1 MYIKDDDEDGETQEM
16 KEIKVKI
23 PIDYHWKLH
32 TLKLTTDAYISEMVR
47 DALGGYFGEIFDQE
61 ESEAA
66 AEAPETA
73 ETA

>member
-1 MYIKDDDEDGETQEM
+1 MYIQDNNDDGEPQEM

-47 DALGGYFGEIFDQE
+47 DALGGYFGEVFAQDE
-61 ESEAA
+61 DEA
-66 AEAPETA
+66 ETPETA
-73 ETA
+73 

>member
-1 MYIKDDDEDGETQEM
+1 MYIQNDGEDGEEQEM

-47 DALGGYFGEIFDQE
+47 DALGGYFGEIFEQDE
-61 ESEAA
+61 DGSEV
-66 AEAPETA
+66 EAPETA
-73 ETA
+73 

>member
-1 MYIKDDDEDGETQEM
+1 MYIQDKDEDGEPQEM

-47 DALGGYFGEIFDQE
+47 DALGGYFGEVFSKEDADE
-61 ESEAA
+61 G
-66 AEAPETA
+66 EAPETA
-73 ETA
+73 